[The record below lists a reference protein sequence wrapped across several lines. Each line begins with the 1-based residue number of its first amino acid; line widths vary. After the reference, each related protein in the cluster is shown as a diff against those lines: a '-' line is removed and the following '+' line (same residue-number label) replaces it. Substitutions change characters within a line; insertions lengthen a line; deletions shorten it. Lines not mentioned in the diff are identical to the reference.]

1 MAKRFLHTAF
11 LSVCIL
17 VAGLSVVQA
26 QKANLDSLRR
36 IISTTTNSQQKVTA
50 LCAYANE
57 TWGEKNDSALLLA
70 RQALGISQEIGFTHG
85 IGMANNAL
93 GMCWNIKNKDSSL
106 HYFRRAAFYCT
117 KANESHLWMVRSH
130 NNLIHAY
137 LEFALYDSALLAGR
151 KAVSIINTWPG
162 GGEEKDAQL
171 MNLYA
176 AIGRTHYYV
185 SNYDSSAA
193 YFLKAITVAERQ
205 RNYYMLASY
214 YQAMGMINA
223 ANKEFDK
230 AIDWGKKSAVA
241 CKQDKDSA
249 FLILTYSSIGS
260 FYEKLNN
267 YEQARKY
274 VDSSIALAYAFDST
288 RLRSIS
294 YMVLG
299 NIETQNKNY
308 SKALE
313 YYQKGLA
320 IENRKSGNASSRS
333 SFQRKFANLYLL
345 LDDLPRAEK
354 EYTQLVQS
362 AGSDNELKADAY
374 MGLSEVYKKQENYT
388 QAYNALS
395 EAKKLYDEI
404 FNKQK
409 NKTLQDLNI
418 KYETESRE
426 KKLLLLENE
435 KLLQQQE
442 IERQKTELTV
452 RALQLNEREKIIEIA
467 RLEADKQQ
475 QQMTI
480 QDLTL
485 AKNKTAL
492 QQQQLALS
500 NANQQLQVEQQ
511 EKALQQAIY
520 SRQKSRLILAIFA
533 ALAIVIILALYY
545 NRRQLKH
552 QAASQQALLQERL
565 RISRE
570 LHDEVGATLSGV
582 VMYSHFTRDQMRAS
596 NISSVENSLNIMQ
609 QSSEE
614 MVQKLNEIVWLVN
627 PEKDTLQKLVQ
638 RLEEY
643 AHKIAAARGMKVQF
657 QVPQLLPE
665 TGIGFERRRNIYLIC
680 KEAINNAIK
689 YSGGSQLTFNIRI
702 IAEMLV
708 IVITDNGAGFNALQ
722 EYSGNGL
729 VNMQKRA
736 EEINGRFLIRS
747 SEQAGTSISLECA
760 IK

>member
-11 LSVCIL
+11 FSICIL
-17 VAGLSVVQA
+17 VSGLSVVQA
-26 QKANLDSLRR
+26 QKINVDSLRR
-36 IISTTTNSQQKVTA
+36 IIATTTNSQQKVTA
-50 LCAYANE
+50 MCAYATE
-57 TWGEKNDSALLLA
+57 IWGVKNDSALLLA
-70 RQALGISQEIGFTHG
+70 RQALGISQKNGFIHG
-85 IGMANNAL
+85 IGIASNAL

-106 HYFRRAAFYCT
+106 HYFRRAVFYCVQ
-117 KANESHLWMVRSH
+117 ANESRLWMVRSH

-137 LEFALYDSALLAGR
+137 LEFARYDSALQAGR

-162 GGEEKDAQL
+162 GGDEKDEQV

-193 YFLKAITVAERQ
+193 YYLKAITIGERQ

-214 YQAMGMINA
+214 YQAMGMINS

-230 AIDWGKKSAVA
+230 AIDWGKKSVMA
-241 CKQDKDSA
+241 CKQNEDSA
-249 FLILTYSSIGS
+249 FLILSYSSIGS

-267 YEQARKY
+267 YEQAGKY
-274 VDSSIALAYAFDST
+274 VDSSINLAYAFDST

-299 NIETQNKNY
+299 NIETHNKNY

-320 IENRKSGNASSRS
+320 IENRRSGNASSRS
-333 SFQRKFANLYLL
+333 SFQRKFAGLYLL
-345 LDDLPRAEK
+345 LDNLPQAEK

-362 AGSDNELKADAY
+362 AGADNELKADAY
-374 MGLSEVYKKQENYT
+374 MGLSEVYKKQANYM
-388 QAYNALS
+388 QAYNSLS

-418 KYETESRE
+418 KYETESKER
-426 KKLLLLENE
+426 KLLLLENE
-435 KLLQQQE
+435 KLQQQ
-442 IERQKTELTV
+442 
-452 RALQLNEREKIIEIA
+452 REK
-467 RLEADKQQ
+467 
-475 QQMTI
+475 T
-480 QDLTL
+480 
-485 AKNKTAL
+485 
-492 QQQQLALS
+492 
-500 NANQQLQVEQQ
+500 
-511 EKALQQAIY
+511 LQQAIY
-520 SRQKSRLILAIFA
+520 SRQKGRLILAIFA
-533 ALAIVIILALYY
+533 TLAIAIILALYY

-552 QAASQQALLQERL
+552 RASSQQALMQERL

-582 VMYSHFTRDQMRAS
+582 VMYSHFTRDQVRAS
-596 NISSVENSLNIMQ
+596 NISGVENSLNIMQ

-614 MVQKLNEIVWLVN
+614 MVKKLNEIVWLVN

-657 QVPQLLPE
+657 QVPASLPE
-665 TGIGFERRRNIYLIC
+665 RSIDFERRRNIYFIC

-722 EYSGNGL
+722 EYTGNGL

-736 EEINGRFLIRS
+736 EEINGRFLIKS
-747 SEQAGTSISLECA
+747 SEKAGTSISLECA